1 MALGAQARHVWWL
14 VTRSA
19 SWQIA
24 IGLAIGIAG
33 SVAVSRVIPVAITR
47 VEGTDPWIL
56 GTAVTLLIAVALV
69 ACLIPGRRA
78 MRLDPVAALR
88 SE

>member
-1 MALGAQARHVWWL
+1 MKEISQSGI
-14 VTRSA
+14 
-19 SWQIA
+19 WQIA

-56 GTAVTLLIAVALV
+56 GTAVALLVAVAFV
-69 ACLIPGRRA
+69 ACLVPSRRA

>member
-1 MALGAQARHVWWL
+1 

-24 IGLAIGIAG
+24 IGLTIGIAG
-33 SVAVSRVIPVAITR
+33 SIAVSRVVPVAITR
-47 VEGTDPWIL
+47 VDGTDPVTL
-56 GTAVTLLIAVALV
+56 GVAVTLLVVVALV

-78 MRLDPVAALR
+78 MRLNPVDALR

>member
-1 MALGAQARHVWWL
+1 VGWL

-33 SVAVSRVIPVAITR
+33 SVAVSRAVPVAITR
-47 VEGTDPWIL
+47 VDGTDPVTL
-56 GTAVTLLIAVALV
+56 GVAVTLLVVVALV

-78 MRLDPVAALR
+78 MRLNPVDALR